1 MTPSKSSSKLLAI
14 TAGQLISAI
23 LLIATPAIAQ
33 PAATA
38 QQRGRS
44 GSSDKVNPNAAAM
57 KGFIDRVNAYVALQ
71 KKVDNGLP
79 KLRGDET
86 SSEIE
91 AHQAAMAARIK
102 LARRNAKPG
111 DIFGDAAPIV
121 RGIIRKDASLRTGR
135 DSRAAME
142 EVPKYDPPA
151 VNAAYPEK
159 GALATMPPLLLDQL
173 QRLPE
178 GLEYRFMGNDLI
190 LRDVQANL
198 IADFVNEAL
207 APISKK

>member
-1 MTPSKSSSKLLAI
+1 MI
-14 TAGQLISAI
+14 
-23 LLIATPAIAQ
+23 
-33 PAATA
+33 
-38 QQRGRS
+38 QQRRGAS
-44 GSSDKVNPNAAAM
+44 GVNQEVNPNAAAV
-57 KGFIDRVNAYVALQ
+57 KGFIDRVNEYVALQ
-71 KKVDNGLP
+71 KKVDNDLP
-79 KLRGDET
+79 RLRGDHT
-86 SSEIE
+86 PSEIE

-102 LARRNAKPG
+102 LARKDAKPG
-111 DIFGDAAPIV
+111 AIFGGAAPIFKA
-121 RGIIRKDASLRTGR
+121 IIRRDANLRSIR

-151 VNAAYPEK
+151 VNAAYREK
-159 GALATMPPLLLDQL
+159 AALATMPALLLDQL

-198 IADFVNEAL
+198 IADFLNEAL